1 MTLKPADY
9 SLWLSVVIVLSLAF
23 FAANVIFFIV
33 PLMNF
38 IVRAREFFGAKKVAT
53 GIIGLI
59 GTLFATF
66 IGAWVAF
73 KICQHPKRKRK
84 N

>member
-9 SLWLSVVIVLSLAF
+9 SLWLSVVVVLSLAF

-38 IVRAREFFGAKKVAT
+38 IVRARDFFGAKEVVT
-53 GIIGLI
+53 GIVGLI

-66 IGAWVAF
+66 ICAWLAF
-73 KICQHPKRKRK
+73 KF
-84 N
+84 